1 MSTRGRIHTEKEQL
15 DFYILSYCAQQQA
28 VYSVVLCPTQV
39 VVSYLPLIVVLC
51 ITEKVSEVAGFQK
64 WTIASTYRTDDSV
77 LNFFITQMLN

>member
-1 MSTRGRIHTEKEQL
+1 M
-15 DFYILSYCAQQQA
+15 
-28 VYSVVLCPTQV
+28 LCPTQV